1 MMVNQISDM
10 NMDDLRAFVED
21 IVDDRM
27 RTMTHPYT
35 QKSTRPLSQII
46 AEMEELLI
54 ESKPGDPSVVEMLRE
69 DRDR

>member
-1 MMVNQISDM
+1 MVNQISDM

-27 RTMTHPYT
+27 RTMTRPYT
-35 QKSTRPLSQII
+35 QKSARPLSHII